1 MEGSSPT
8 GFATRMMGNGVDME
22 VRVQS
27 VAGAMQRGGAM
38 NLSQGARFCMRQLCP
53 GIPES
58 VMIRDWAVVE
68 LAGTLNATNCGW
80 KVGVWARSDK
90 TALAIVRLSQTR
102 RK

>member
-1 MEGSSPT
+1 
-8 GFATRMMGNGVDME
+8 
-22 VRVQS
+22 
-27 VAGAMQRGGAM
+27 
-38 NLSQGARFCMRQLCP
+38 
-53 GIPES
+53 
-58 VMIRDWAVVE
+58 MIRDWAVVE